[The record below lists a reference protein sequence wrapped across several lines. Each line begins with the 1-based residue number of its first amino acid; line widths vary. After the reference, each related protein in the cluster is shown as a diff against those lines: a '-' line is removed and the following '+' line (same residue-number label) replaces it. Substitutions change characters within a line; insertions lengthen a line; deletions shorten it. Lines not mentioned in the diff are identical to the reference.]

1 MILGLEVTLFLYL
14 FIASIY
20 WLVRGAGAPRLAL
33 WLLVACNVVLLY
45 VANPVLFLYLFA
57 QCMLTGGLYLWLRR
71 RGPRDVGLWPWLCFV
86 GLLPMN
92 IQLWAGK
99 ALDIT
104 GLFGVLGRVAVD
116 NVFWSLG
123 ASFFVIKSF
132 VVLKESLAERRLDSL
147 HALATLTFLPSF
159 SAGPIH
165 GMKPWRDATAAPVMS
180 WSRAVEIFLKIGW
193 GAAALFVLAPWLRGL
208 ARSLGETGPAGVVS
222 DIYLSFA
229 ALYFDFSGYTV
240 LAVACAGM
248 VGAVLP
254 ENFNKPYL
262 ATSIREFWQRWH
274 MSLSWFIGTYLFKP
288 FVRST
293 GSARKGIFL
302 AFVCAGLW
310 HEVSPGY
317 LLWGIGHGWALSQ
330 AMKPPRAWHWLMGV
344 LPGPVGKGL
353 AWFLTMSWV
362 AALSFGATRWL
373 NMG

>member
-14 FIASIY
+14 LLASLY
-20 WLVRGAGAPRLAL
+20 WLVRSLGAVLGALRM
-33 WLLVACNVVLLY
+33 LVVCNVLLLY
-45 VANPVLFLYLFA
+45 VANPVLFFYLAA
-57 QCMLTGGLYLWLRR
+57 QFLLVAGLYVWLGR
-71 RGPRDVGLWPWLCFV
+71 RGTGQAGLWPWLSFI

-92 IQLWAGK
+92 LQLWAGK
-99 ALDIT
+99 AFSIPE
-104 GLFGVLGRVAVD
+104 LFGVFGRVGME

-132 VVLKESLAERRLDSL
+132 VILKESLAERRFDTLS
-147 HALATLTFLPSF
+147 ALAALTFLPSF

-165 GMKPWRDATAAPVMS
+165 GMQPWRVALASPVMS
-180 WSRAVEIFLKIGW
+180 SKKVLEIFLKIGW

-208 ARSLGETGPAGVVS
+208 AKSVAAHPLGLMG
-222 DIYLSFA
+222 DMYLSFA
-229 ALYFDFSGYTV
+229 ALYFDFSGYSL
-240 LAVACAGM
+240 LAIACAGM
-248 VGAVLP
+248 VGATLP
-254 ENFNKPYL
+254 ENFNRPYL

-310 HEVSPGY
+310 HEMTPGY
-317 LLWGIGHGWALSQ
+317 LLWGIGHGFALSL
-330 AMKPPRAWHWLMGV
+330 AMKPPALWNRLISVMPAVAGQL
-344 LPGPVGKGL
+344 LS
-353 AWFLTMSWV
+353 WFLTMTWV

-373 NMG
+373 HMG